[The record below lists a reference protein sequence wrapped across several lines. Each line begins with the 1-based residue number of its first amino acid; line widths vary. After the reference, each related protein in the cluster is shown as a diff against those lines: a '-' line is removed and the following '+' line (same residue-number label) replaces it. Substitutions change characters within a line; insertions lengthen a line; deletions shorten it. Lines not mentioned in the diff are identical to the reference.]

1 MDRTYFSFLRKQ
13 LAEDRQMVFLTGPRQ
28 VGKTFLCRSLVA
40 DALYL
45 NWDDPGHRRV
55 IVEGPDSVFEKLT
68 MNRLNDSS
76 PVVIFD
82 ELHKFPRWKGF
93 LKGFFDTHGDTVG
106 ILVTGSSRMDI
117 RRKGGDSLMGRYFLY
132 RLHPLSVREISRPEV
147 PDESGILPPRIIE
160 APTSLR
166 LLESG
171 GFPEPFLKG
180 RTSFTNRWRR
190 MREQQL
196 FREDLR
202 DVSNVHQAR
211 QMELLAALLKEQA
224 GQLLNYASLA
234 EKVGVS
240 VDSVRRWLAIL
251 ESLYFC
257 FTIRP
262 WYRNVAKS
270 LLKQPK
276 IFLWDWSLV
285 PDPGSRLENY
295 VASHL
300 LKAVHFWTD
309 TGLGTYDLFYLRDKE
324 KREVDFCIVRDGK
337 PWFLVEVKISDTS
350 LSKAL
355 SYYHEQLGVPHAFQ
369 AVPSLDQ
376 VRKDCFSVG
385 RPVVVPLLNL
395 LSQLV

>member
-1 MDRTYFSFLRKQ
+1 MERTYFSVLRRQ

-28 VGKTFLCRSLVA
+28 VGKTYLCRNLA
-40 DALYL
+40 KDALYL
-45 NWDDPGHRRV
+45 NWDDPGHRR
-55 IVEGPDSVFEKLT
+55 IIAEGPDSVFEKLT
-68 MNRLNDSS
+68 MNRLTDSS

-93 LKGFFDTHGDTVG
+93 LKGFFDMHGDAAG
-106 ILVTGSSRMDI
+106 ILVTGSSRLDI

-132 RLHPLSVREISRPEV
+132 RLHPLSIREVSSPDV
-147 PDESGILPPRIIE
+147 PDEPGILPPRMVD
-160 APTSLR
+160 ASTSLR

-171 GFPEPFLKG
+171 GFPEPFLKEQV
-180 RTSFTNRWRR
+180 RFTNRWRR
-190 MREQQL
+190 LREQQL

-211 QMELLAALLKEQA
+211 QVELLAALLKEQA

-240 VDSVRRWLAIL
+240 VDSIRRWLALL
-251 ESLYFC
+251 ESLYAF

-262 WYRNVAKS
+262 WHRNVAKS

-276 IFLWDWSLV
+276 VFLWDWSLV
-285 PDPGSRLENY
+285 SDAGSRLENF

-337 PWFLVEVKISDTS
+337 PWFLVEVKSSDTS

-355 SYYHEQLGVPHAFQ
+355 CYYHEQLGVPHAFQ
-369 AVPSLDQ
+369 AVLSLEQ
-376 VRKDCFSVG
+376 VRKNCFSVG
-385 RPVVVPLLNL
+385 KPVVVPLLNL